1 MAFKFS
7 WFSDLLEELDRNRL
21 DRLAAGS
28 GIAHLNRQS
37 VLRFFDRHTSY
48 IPRHGNDGAAF
59 LSCLFPERRT
69 DRVFNLQETRLA
81 AIFGRA
87 LGLSTT
93 RVAQL
98 NRWREQGALDFASSV
113 ERLMRDAENRVPSPR
128 SIVTIAQIDKALHQ
142 LAANSPY
149 SSPDIRRDAD
159 GRRPDAILDPIL
171 KRLHSV
177 EAKWFVR
184 LLLKSYSP
192 IEIPE
197 RMVLEQFHFL
207 LPGILSLQNDFHAAL
222 DVLAQPTVRKLPTRP
237 EKDRLQSFRALAP
250 GITKPQVGIMI
261 QRQPC
266 DKARS
271 IKHACQIADKR
282 TMSVERKYD
291 GEYCQIHVNLVEGQL
306 RLQIFSKSGKN
317 STADR
322 VRLHGVIED
331 ALRDEAQRCKV
342 RQKCILEGELL
353 VWSDKL
359 QRIEPFDKIRKH
371 VLHGGRRLGAEGDY
385 QTAADEH
392 LMIMFYDILLLDDDV
407 CMYKSHEERRRL
419 LKRLITQRS
428 GHAEICERQLVDFA
442 SHRASEKLQ
451 KIFNQ
456 CISRNWEGLM
466 LKSSKDPYFS
476 WTRSIRSMK
485 MKKMYIP
492 GLGDTL
498 DMAITAAHYDAGT
511 ARKLA
516 LGSLQWT
523 HFYLA
528 SLDNASEVRRY
539 NKPPVF
545 RMIDVLSQHQ
555 LSTKDI
561 ELLNELGQMRR
572 SSNELVKEFPLAQS
586 KYDAN
591 ITTRP
596 SESFTQPFAV
606 EIVCAAFEKP
616 SNVDFLAPRFPRVTK
631 IHTDRG
637 LKEVVGFDELQ
648 EAATIAIDN
657 TVKGHSD
664 TVETSNLIMKADG
677 SCAQADNHSQVT
689 TPGRTP
695 QSMATASVGSAS
707 TSKTPPP
714 FLVRIDT
721 AELPASERYKLVNE
735 QDYPALTNSP
745 DAHSPTPAMC
755 ENRKRKRHNDQGLRH
770 SKRAKLTSLQ
780 ATASSPPKPRPVQ
793 SDMME
798 ISPTAIPTVSSQ
810 PLSDVTDIVNNSTSY
825 TRSARTNVPRQSKT
839 QVSEKNGV
847 ASSNQGFESLAVVVR
862 PLVAAPEGH
871 KPIPTMLP
879 TPPSSTETAEDK
891 RRHACKKA
899 RCRMDKL
906 MQSLSQASQSS
917 KYRQHIQT
925 HSVLRPG
932 SIRVSRVLKVK
943 SYRRDGNRKQT
954 VTDVDDGEKDV
965 SYQYIERYLTRQHTD
980 LDQLGIPD
988 KGYELVLM
996 RTNDH
1001 EQIASQVNDIGKE
1014 LECILYASPGVW
1026 KAEDL
1031 VLGTLMILDRH
1042 VESHLEGTG
1051 SQTIQESMAQKY
1063 FVACYVWTLSR
1074 DPKPG
1079 SSRPRSLADIKV
1091 IWNWDLLMEF
1101 ERDMAGIFQAALGTV
1116 PQNA

>member
-1 MAFKFS
+1 METMELHFCRAFS
-7 WFSDLLEELDRNRL
+7 QSDER
-21 DRLAAGS
+21 
-28 GIAHLNRQS
+28 IA
-37 VLRFFDRHTSY
+37 Y
-48 IPRHGNDGAAF
+48 M
-59 LSCLFPERRT
+59 
-69 DRVFNLQETRLA
+69 NLQETRLA

-87 LGLSTT
+87 LGLPTT

-98 NRWREQGALDFASSV
+98 SRWREQGALDFASSV
-113 ERLMRDAENRVPSPR
+113 EKVLRDAENRVPSPR

-171 KRLHSV
+171 KRLHSS

-207 LPGILSLQNDFHAAL
+207 LPGILSVQDDFHAAL
-222 DVLAQPTVRKLPTRP
+222 DVLAQPNVRKLPTRP
-237 EKDRLQSFRALAP
+237 EKDRLQYYQAAAP
-250 GITKPQVGIMI
+250 GIVIPQVGIMI

-271 IKHACQIADKR
+271 ITYACQIADKR
-282 TMSVERKYD
+282 TLSVERKYD
-291 GEYCQIHVNLVEGQL
+291 GEYCQMHVEVVEGQL

-331 ALRDEAQRCKV
+331 ALRDQKQACKFQ
-342 RQKCILEGELL
+342 QKCILEGELL
-353 VWSDKL
+353 VWSDKFKT
-359 QRIEPFDKIRKH
+359 IEPFDKIRKH

-392 LMIMFYDILLLDDDV
+392 LMIMFYDILLLDDDI

-419 LKRLITQRS
+419 LKRLITERS
-428 GHAEICERQLVDFA
+428 GHAEICERQLVAFA

-451 KIFNQ
+451 KIFDQ

-498 DMAITAAHYDAGT
+498 DMAITAAHYDART

-516 LGSLQWT
+516 SEPLKWT

-528 SLDNASEVRRY
+528 CVDNVGEVRRY

-561 ELLNELGQMRR
+561 VLLNQLGQMRCG
-572 SSNELVKEFPLAQS
+572 SNELAEEFPLVQP

-596 SESFTQPFAV
+596 SEIFTQPFVV

-648 EAATIAIDN
+648 EAAKIAIDN
-657 TVKGHSD
+657 TVKRDSD
-664 TVETSNLIMKADG
+664 TIEISNPMMKADG

-695 QSMATASVGSAS
+695 QSMATASVRSAS

-721 AELPASERYKLVNE
+721 AERLSLERYKLVNE
-735 QDYPALTNSP
+735 QGYSPQTNSP
-745 DAHSPTPAMC
+745 DTLSPTPSIC
-755 ENRKRKRHNDQGLRH
+755 RNRKRKRHTDQGLQH

-793 SDMME
+793 DDMKY
-798 ISPTAIPTVSSQ
+798 ISPTAISNASSQ
-810 PLSDVTDIVNNSTSY
+810 PLSDITDIVNNSTSY
-825 TRSARTNVPRQSKT
+825 TRSAMTNVARQRKSLA
-839 QVSEKNGV
+839 SERNND
-847 ASSNQGFESLAVVVR
+847 ASSNQEFESLVVR
-862 PLVAAPEGH
+862 SLVAASEGH
-871 KPIPTMLP
+871 MPMPTMLP

-906 MQSLSQASQSS
+906 MQSLSQTSQSS
-917 KYRQHIQT
+917 T
-925 HSVLRPG
+925 HGQCIATGRVLRQG
-932 SIRVSRVLKVK
+932 SIPVSRVIKVRP
-943 SYRRDGNRKQT
+943 SRHDGKRNNT
-954 VTDVDDGEKDV
+954 LSDVNNCKKDV
-965 SYQYIERYLTRQHTD
+965 YHQYIERYIRRQHTD
-980 LDQLGIPD
+980 LDQLGIPN
-988 KGYELVLM
+988 KGL
-996 RTNDH
+996 
-1001 EQIASQVNDIGKE
+1001 
-1014 LECILYASPGVW
+1014 
-1026 KAEDL
+1026 
-1031 VLGTLMILDRH
+1031 
-1042 VESHLEGTG
+1042 
-1051 SQTIQESMAQKY
+1051 
-1063 FVACYVWTLSR
+1063 
-1074 DPKPG
+1074 
-1079 SSRPRSLADIKV
+1079 
-1091 IWNWDLLMEF
+1091 
-1101 ERDMAGIFQAALGTV
+1101 
-1116 PQNA
+1116 